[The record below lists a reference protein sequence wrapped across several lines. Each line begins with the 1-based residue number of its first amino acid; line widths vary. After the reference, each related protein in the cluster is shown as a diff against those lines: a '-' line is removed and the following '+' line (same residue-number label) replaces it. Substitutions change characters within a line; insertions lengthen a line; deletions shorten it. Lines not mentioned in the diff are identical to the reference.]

1 MEILM
6 DAKQRSEEFFA
17 DLILNESSEI
27 RNGCIYLIAKVVHEG
42 MEHQK
47 QLDIDIAKH
56 YNKEAANAIEHQI
69 TTPPKP
75 TGMFNRI
82 FFWKK

>member
-1 MEILM
+1 MN
-6 DAKQRSEEFFA
+6 AKERAEKFYHDLLIEE
-17 DLILNESSEI
+17 ESEI

-47 QLDIDIAKH
+47 SIDAGIAKH
-56 YNKEAANAIEHQI
+56 YSKEAADAINHQN
-69 TTPPKP
+69 TVPPKP
-75 TGMFNRI
+75 TGLFNKL